1 MGDRYN
7 GNSKKSMIALISLSN
22 GKGGSE
28 SYLRNIK
35 ASYERNGVEAR
46 LIDIYQVS
54 ESPPFIKLFSIM
66 RSFLLA
72 TRSIVSSDYDIV
84 ISSNIYVNSFL
95 CFLRQIGVL
104 RTKKLIIRE
113 STNIFRRY
121 KGRRLLRYKIL
132 YRLYR
137 NNFDYLLFQNPIM
150 RLDLLTFL
158 SLSNDDIV
166 KYPVLP
172 NPVDRESLGNL
183 SEDRLDKNLGSYALV
198 VARLIHAK
206 GIDLLIKSWSLID
219 TDLNLVI
226 VGNGVL
232 RQQLINLTSELG
244 LEHRVFFEG
253 SKKNPF
259 SYMREAE
266 CCIISSRIEGFP
278 NVLNEMLALNCR
290 VLCSSALSGIENVN
304 DFITLYDI
312 ENPASL
318 LMGIKNL
325 ELIEKNPEAQNN
337 RIEYL
342 RNIDVNYYIE

>member
-1 MGDRYN
+1 
-7 GNSKKSMIALISLSN
+7 MIALVSLSN

-35 ASYERNGVEAR
+35 ASYESTGVKVR
-46 LIDIYQVS
+46 LIYICQVS
-54 ESPPFIKLFSIM
+54 ESRPRIKLFSIT
-66 RSFLLA
+66 RSFILA
-72 TRSIVSSDYDIV
+72 TRFIVSSDYDIV
-84 ISSNIYVNSFL
+84 ISSNIYVNAYL
-95 CFLRQIGVL
+95 CFLRQIGIL

-121 KGRRLLRYKIL
+121 KGAKLLRYKIF
-132 YRLYR
+132 YMFYR

-150 RLDLLTFL
+150 RLDLLKFL
-158 SLSNDDIV
+158 SLSNEDIE

-172 NPVDRESLGNL
+172 NPVDRESLSNL
-183 SEDRLDKNLGSYALV
+183 AEDRLDKNFGRYALV

-206 GIDLLIKSWSLID
+206 GIDLLIKSWSRID
-219 TDLNLVI
+219 TNLNLVI

-325 ELIEKNPEAQNN
+325 RSIEKNPEAQKN

-342 RNIDVNYYIE
+342 RNIDVNDYIKRNALVFSNK